1 MRLHI
6 FTGLLSLFILTACN
20 GDKKDLETYEP
31 EATEVNQAE
40 IDGLTKTLM
49 EGGDKGWDAQIRTT
63 SGQVFVFNFKFEADG
78 KVAMHCDCNMDQ
90 ILAAGNSDYSIG
102 AYDEGTV
109 LNFTSYSYLHQL
121 VDPRPEIM
129 GGDPGKGL
137 GSDIEF
143 KLKSQTNDE
152 ILLTGVKNKTTLR
165 LVKAKISF
173 EQQFEKE
180 IEDYKEILKLPSY
193 VNDGIIHLNRTADGS
208 RLYRF
213 RMNAEEGTVQIMTYP
228 ANAKGAPTIQSPRT
242 KPENGELL
250 FAAPVYLGGDELGGL
265 RYNKETEMVEYLK
278 NNTWTVVGGVD
289 VSEIVGDMGD
299 GKVYRISRPANS
311 PELDVSNDFLT
322 LLNQVKTGLKDEGFI
337 YRDMRLEFIYKGIT
351 IMLTNTEGKY
361 LRMSCDYSSAGDN
374 FQITQVGVDLG
385 DTEGQRSQLNPLAD
399 YIRGANFKLKWGHIE
414 GEDRLIPVFYDIN
427 NTNFAIYSHL

>member
-31 EATEVNQAE
+31 EVTEVNQAE
-40 IDGLTKTLM
+40 IDGLKKTLL
-49 EGGDKGWDAQIRTT
+49 EGGEKGWDAQIRTT
-63 SGQVFVFNFKFEADG
+63 SGQVFVFNFKFEANG
-78 KVAMHCDCNMDQ
+78 KVAMHCDCNIDQ

-102 AYDEGTV
+102 AYEEGTS

-121 VDPRPEIM
+121 VDPRPEVM

-137 GSDIEF
+137 GGDIEF

-152 ILLTGVKNKTTLR
+152 IILTGIKNKTTLR
-165 LVKAKISF
+165 LIKAQLPF
-173 EQQFEKE
+173 EKQFEKQ
-180 IEDYKEILKLPSY
+180 IEDYKEILKLPAY

-250 FAAPVYLGGDELGGL
+250 FSAPVYLGGDELGGI
-265 RYNKETEMVEYLK
+265 RYNKGSAQVEYLK
-278 NNTWTVVGGVD
+278 NNSWTVVGGVHA
-289 VSEIVGDMGD
+289 SEIVGDSD
-299 GKVYRISRPANS
+299 DNKTWRISRPANS
-311 PELDVSNDFLT
+311 PELDVSNDFLV
-322 LLNQVKTGLKDEGFI
+322 LFNRVKENLKNENFI
-337 YRDMRLEFIYKGIT
+337 YRDMRFEFLYGSIYVMMTATDG
-351 IMLTNTEGKY
+351 TN
-361 LRMSCDYSSAGDN
+361 LRMVCDYTSTGDN
-374 FQITQVGVDLG
+374 FKITRVGVDLG
-385 DTEGQRSQLNPLAD
+385 TPAQQGQITPLAD
-399 YIRGANFKLKWGHIE
+399 YIRTADFRLKWGYIE
-414 GEDRLIPVFYDIN
+414 GEDKLIPVLYDIN